1 MAKKSRPVVPLG
13 GEGTG
18 LPLYLVHSIGGE
30 VIYYRPLAE
39 RIGGDRKIYGIQA
52 PKEKMSGAFAE
63 TIHGLAEYY
72 LENLT
77 QFQPQGPLLLGGWS
91 SGAPIALEMA
101 QMLKAA
107 GRPVP
112 LLIIFDGLLFNC
124 GGKLSP
130 WHPLYQWKLLRNLPL
145 WIAENIFQGWGVR
158 GSLIRLRRELKL
170 NFESLIGRRQKG
182 PGSSVDAFMD
192 TSALPPEQADFARA
206 LGRAVEIYEPKPYD
220 GDTLVYTARSQPLLH
235 LLQVDTTWQAIAR
248 RCKLVYVD
256 GNHVTLMKE
265 PYVDQVAGHLGP
277 RLAEFREPEQSLG
290 ESQADPTTE
299 KAGN

>member
-1 MAKKSRPVVPLG
+1 MPLG
-13 GEGTG
+13 GEGAG

-52 PKEKMSGAFAE
+52 PKDKMSGAFAE
-63 TIHGLAEYY
+63 TIHGMAEYY
-72 LENLT
+72 FEKLT

-91 SGAPIALEMA
+91 SGAPIALELA

-107 GRPVP
+107 GRPAP

-124 GGKLSP
+124 PGKISP
-130 WHPLYQWKLLRNLPL
+130 WHPVYQWKLLRNLPR
-145 WIAENIFQGWGVR
+145 WIDENIFQGWGVR
-158 GSLIRLRRELKL
+158 GTLIRLKRGLKL
-170 NFESLIGRRQKG
+170 KFESLMGRRQKG

-220 GDTLVYTARSQPLLH
+220 RETLVYTARTQPLLH
-235 LLQVDTTWQAIAR
+235 LLQADTSWKAIAP
-248 RCKLVYVD
+248 KSEIVYVD
-256 GNHVTLMKE
+256 GNHVTLMRE
-265 PYVDQVAGHLGP
+265 PYVDQVARHLGP
-277 RLAEFREPEQSLG
+277 RLVEFRKPEQNLG
-290 ESQADPTTE
+290 EYQAGSATE
-299 KAGN
+299 KAGS